1 MFKFNEQG
9 FNEVLISR
17 GMLRKDLC
25 EKIQMDPATLY
36 RTINKRNG
44 DFKLSDVN
52 NIIAALDM
60 TKEEVRKVFID
71 GKNY

>member
-36 RTINKRNG
+36 RTINKRSG

-60 TKEEVRKVFID
+60 SKEEVRKVFID
-71 GKNY
+71 EG